1 MADTFFALDKCL
13 FYLLNHSIHNSV
25 FDVLM
30 PFLTRTDTLH
40 WRILFGVIWLLLVI
54 KGGST
59 GRVVAL
65 LLIPLIAISDQLS
78 SSVIKYSVARLRPCA
93 ELPDVRLLVPCG
105 TGYSFPSSHAV
116 NSFAAATLFSYY
128 YRKWTWAF
136 VTYASLVALSRPY
149 VGVHYPSDIIAG
161 TVIGITMAAAVL
173 FLWLRLVAYV
183 KHFSNWRSRRQ
194 STNPD
199 G

>member
-1 MADTFFALDKCL
+1 MTETFLALDKGL
-13 FYLLNHSIHNSV
+13 FYFLNHSIQNSV

-40 WRILFGVIWLLLVI
+40 WRIFFGVIWLLLVI
-54 KGGST
+54 KGGRT
-59 GRVVAL
+59 GRVVAF
-65 LLIPLIAISDQLS
+65 LLIPLITISDQLS

-116 NSFAAATLFSYY
+116 NSFAAATLFSHY

-136 VTYASLVALSRPY
+136 VTYASVVALSRPY
-149 VGVHYPSDIIAG
+149 VGVHYPSDIIVG
-161 TVIGITMAAAVL
+161 TVIGIAVAAAVI
-173 FLWLRLVAYV
+173 FLWLRLEAYV
-183 KHFSNWRSRRQ
+183 KHSLNGRRRRQ
-194 STNPD
+194 STHPD